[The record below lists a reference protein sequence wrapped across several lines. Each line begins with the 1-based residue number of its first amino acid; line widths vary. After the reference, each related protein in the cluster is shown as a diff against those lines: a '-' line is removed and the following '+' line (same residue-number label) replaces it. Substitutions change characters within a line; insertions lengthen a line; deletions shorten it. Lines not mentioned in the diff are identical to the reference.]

1 MKKITTFIFLMVM
14 ISCNKNQSYTDNEQ
28 IRKKETR
35 IIIQTLINSTAETT
49 LPICT
54 SLKKLTIK
62 TDLKEQN
69 KIKDSVSIIKLAPI
83 GNILSQNNEIFIE
96 KLLVVKSVFNQKD
109 SLNFVSQ
116 NFCLSNLYIPKSISK
131 SAKTI
136 SLEELK
142 SQKINAQYM
151 IISIPIF
158 SSDNKK
164 AYVEIDYYSKNRN
177 FGMSFFLQKIGEK
190 WKVVYSRGNWSAC

>member
-1 MKKITTFIFLMVM
+1 MKKITTFIFLIVM
-14 ISCNKNQSYTDNEQ
+14 ISCNKNQSCTDNEQ
-28 IRKKETR
+28 IRKTETS
-35 IIIQTLINSTAETT
+35 IIIQTLIDSTAETS

-54 SLKKLTIK
+54 SLKKLNIR

-83 GNILSQNNEIFIE
+83 GNIISQNTEIFIE
-96 KLLVVKSVFNQKD
+96 KLIVVKSVFNQKD

-116 NFCLSNLYIPKSISK
+116 NFCLSNLYIPKNISK

-136 SLEELK
+136 SLDELK
-142 SQKINAQYM
+142 NQKINTQYM
-151 IISIPIF
+151 MISIPIF
-158 SSDNKK
+158 SSDNMK

-177 FGMSFFLQKIGEK
+177 FGESFFLVKIGEK